1 MPKAVRRHQQ
11 KGRACDER
19 VLIAYDFGN
28 DDQEG
33 ASYSQ
38 GGGRVCP
45 PRREYIEQAK
55 NPWRRPALL
64 QARQQGSLRS
74 TRPR

>member
-1 MPKAVRRHQQ
+1 MPTRGVRRHQQ
-11 KGRACDER
+11 KGRAER

-38 GGGRVCP
+38 GGGRICP

-55 NPWRRPALL
+55 SCWWRPALL
-64 QARQQGSLRS
+64 QARQQGSLR
-74 TRPR
+74 